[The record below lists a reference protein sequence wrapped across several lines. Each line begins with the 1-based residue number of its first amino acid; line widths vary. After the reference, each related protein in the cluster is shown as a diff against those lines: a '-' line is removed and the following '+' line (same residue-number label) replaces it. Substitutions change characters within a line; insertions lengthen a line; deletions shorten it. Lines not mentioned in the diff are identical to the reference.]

1 MSSMFLF
8 MLQEITPAILACYHV
23 SIAMINFSINIYPAL
38 VLLLPSFRFSAL
50 FILVIVGNKK

>member
-1 MSSMFLF
+1 MFLF